1 MLRPLLRK
9 KCAVIEAKKMYEF
22 DFAISFSKE
31 CRAVAKELAEQ
42 LTARGAAVFYDD
54 SYRARLLGKRLDHE
68 FAWVF
73 GAGTRFFVPIVSA
86 FYAERVWPQH
96 EWAIAR
102 HEAENRQEEFI
113 LPLRVDDS
121 LLVGLLD
128 TVGYVGLRRRSVN
141 KVADLLIEK
150 LGGSADALARQLG
163 EQTWV
168 AAFGLLIQDLLDS
181 EDLPPGAPSGYARLC
196 DWLTEDLE
204 GRLAR
209 TPLGDPRLT
218 EDARNGETFSLRVAF
233 EWAPFKGPLEFG
245 GLGWWELLELLPH
258 DQVYDAASNV
268 EGVG

>member
-1 MLRPLLRK
+1 M
-9 KCAVIEAKKMYEF
+9 IEAKKLYGF

-31 CRAVAKELAEQ
+31 CRSVAKELAEQ

-102 HEAENRQEEFI
+102 HEAANRQEEFI

-128 TVGYVGLRRRSVN
+128 TVGYVDLRCHPVN
-141 KVADLLIEK
+141 KVADLLIV
-150 LGGSADALARQLG
+150 SRA
-163 EQTWV
+163 EQ
-168 AAFGLLIQDLLDS
+168 
-181 EDLPPGAPSGYARLC
+181 
-196 DWLTEDLE
+196 
-204 GRLAR
+204 
-209 TPLGDPRLT
+209 
-218 EDARNGETFSLRVAF
+218 N
-233 EWAPFKGPLEFG
+233 
-245 GLGWWELLELLPH
+245 
-258 DQVYDAASNV
+258 
-268 EGVG
+268 